1 MRAYSTGPDGDLI
14 HPDYLQ
20 TANFLEII
28 RKCWNVL
35 NVKTRDAGIRQ
46 RDPLRQPVRRDHKI
60 GLDFLKEFVKP
71 VIPWAHIDIA
81 GPVWSD
87 KGRSTDPAG
96 ATGYGVR
103 TLVEWCQAVAA
114 DAKEGLSQG

>member
-1 MRAYSTGPDGDLI
+1 MGSEMCIRDRKNTGPRPGGSI
-14 HPDYLQ
+14 
-20 TANFLEII
+20 TAAL
-28 RKCWNVL
+28 
-35 NVKTRDAGIRQ
+35 
-46 RDPLRQPVRRDHKI
+46 
-60 GLDFLKEFVKP
+60 FLKEFVKP
-71 VIPWAHIDIA
+71 EIPWAHIDIA

-87 KGRSTDPAG
+87 KGRSTDPSG